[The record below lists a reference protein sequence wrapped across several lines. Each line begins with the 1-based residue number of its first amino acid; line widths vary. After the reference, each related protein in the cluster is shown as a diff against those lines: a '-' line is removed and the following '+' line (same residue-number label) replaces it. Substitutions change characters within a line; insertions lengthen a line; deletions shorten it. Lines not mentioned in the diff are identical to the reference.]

1 MADNFRAL
9 RVEQGESGFVTSV
22 QQRSVEDLPAGD
34 VLIRVLWSS
43 LNYKDALSASGNKGV
58 TRRFP
63 HTPGIDVA
71 GIVENATDGPWKKG
85 DKVIVTGYDLGMN
98 TDGGY
103 AEFVRVPAE
112 WVIRCP
118 LGLTL
123 RDAMVLGTAGLTAAL
138 CVSSL
143 IDAGIDE
150 GGDVLV
156 TGASGGVGSVAV
168 ALLAQLGYR
177 VTAVTGRESSA
188 QWLTSLG
195 ATACISRE
203 VLLEKSAKPMLA
215 PQWSGVVDAVGG
227 DILATAVKGLRY
239 GASAACCGMAASADL
254 PLNVFPFILRG
265 VNLLGVDSVELPV
278 EIKQQVWDLLGSDW
292 SLNKMADMVAAE
304 LSLDELPAYFPKILE
319 GAVRGRAIVNV
330 AGE

>member
-1 MADNFRAL
+1 MSEKFRAL
-9 RVEQGESGFVTSV
+9 RVEQSETGFVCDL
-22 QQRSVEDLPAGD
+22 QQRDTSDLAAGD

-71 GIVENATDGPWKKG
+71 GIVESATDGPWKQG

-98 TDGGY
+98 TDGGFG
-103 AEFVRVPAE
+103 EFVSVPAE
-112 WVIRCP
+112 WVVRCP

-123 RDAMVLGTAGLTAAL
+123 RSAMILGTAGLTAAL

-188 QWLTSLG
+188 VWLRSLG
-195 ATACISRE
+195 ANECISRE
-203 VLLEKSAKPMLA
+203 TLLENSAKPMLA
-215 PQWSGVVDAVGG
+215 PKWSGVVDAVGG
-227 DILATAVKGLRY
+227 EMLAVAIKGLRY

-278 EIKQQVWDLLGSDW
+278 EIKQQVWDLLGTDW
-292 SLNKMADMVAAE
+292 SLNLMAELVAAE
-304 LSLDELPAYFPKILE
+304 LSLEELPAYFPQILA
-319 GAVRGRAIVNV
+319 GQVRGRAIVRV
-330 AGE
+330 SEE